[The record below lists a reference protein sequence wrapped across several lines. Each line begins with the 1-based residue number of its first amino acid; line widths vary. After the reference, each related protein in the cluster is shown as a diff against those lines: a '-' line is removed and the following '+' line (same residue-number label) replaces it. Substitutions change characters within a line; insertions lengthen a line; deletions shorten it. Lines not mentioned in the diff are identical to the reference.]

1 MKKLGYMNWIL
12 ALILLEFISTI
23 LQAVLLPVIQSLA
36 TSYDG
41 LIYLSMA
48 FGVLL
53 RLFLNFLWFTFTSRK
68 YWSSVWWVIL
78 SLIRLVGP
86 AIIDFRDFSEIIERF
101 GSNINP
107 TIVLFAGIVLN
118 GLLFYLF
125 YRRNEKELKDQE
137 DAVDTRADQ

>member
-23 LQAVLLPVIQSLA
+23 LQAVLLPVIQSLV

>member
-12 ALILLEFISTI
+12 ALILLEFISTV

-53 RLFLNFLWFTFTSRK
+53 RLILNFLWFTFTSRR
-68 YWSSVWWVIL
+68 YWSSVWWTIL

-86 AIIDFRDFSEIIERF
+86 AIIDFKDFSEIVERF

-125 YRRNEKELKDQE
+125 YRRNEKELEAQQGA
-137 DAVDTRADQ
+137 DATRVEE